1 MLSLNH
7 WVTYLL
13 GVFFVVIF
21 MIPIVFVILRREYP
35 EMKARSPYLTIIC
48 LVLLMLD
55 AILNTWILFKDPHDD
70 KDD

>member
-1 MLSLNH
+1 M
-7 WVTYLL
+7 
-13 GVFFVVIF
+13 VIF